1 MVLGGGLRG
10 TIDQLTPEEKVRI
23 RQANLDYLQTNQIDR
38 LESEVLYAIA
48 QK

>member
-1 MVLGGGLRG
+1 LGGGLRG
-10 TIDQLTPEEKVRI
+10 TIDQLTPEEKTRL
-23 RQANLDYLQTNQIDR
+23 RQANLDYLQNNHIQT